1 MKKFAYLLVF
11 VSTLFLTAACS
22 SDNDNFDPYQSQEK
36 VPLYPSKMT
45 FRSATDNSSTQEDWT
60 FKYNN
65 DNTIRSYTCKQT
77 VKKND
82 GLTIV
87 EKTSGKL
94 DYYVDFDGNRR
105 IVNQILV
112 EYKSSKG
119 AEYKDTIT
127 ENAKFLGNYI
137 SSIEVIEK
145 HHQGGVSEIN
155 SYVRNFT
162 YAQDYCTGSSVRD
175 KNNETTYTYRWNGDC
190 LTQATIHN
198 QSINGNNLTH
208 DTYDYTYS
216 SRELV
221 SDYGFNPLAFIYGH
235 NPKIYAAMGFF
246 GKTTPYKLET
256 LSYNGYEKI
265 DGRQYPLQ
273 SLLLDYSITEVR
285 GTTVEYSALAENY
298 LEYSYIFRK

>member
-1 MKKFAYLLVF
+1 MKKFAYLLIF
-11 VSTLFLTAACS
+11 ASTLFLTAACG
-22 SDNDNFDPYQSQEK
+22 SDSDNFDPYTSQEK

-45 FRSATDNSSTQEDWT
+45 FRSATENSSTQEDWT
-60 FKYNN
+60 FKYNT
-65 DNTIRSYTCKQT
+65 DNTIDSYTCKQT

-87 EKTSGKL
+87 EESSGEL
-94 DYYVDFDGNRR
+94 DYYIDFDGKRR
-105 IVNQILV
+105 IVNQIVV

-137 SSIEVIEK
+137 SSIEVMKK
-145 HHQGGVSEIN
+145 HHQGGASEIN

-162 YAQDYCTGSSVRD
+162 YTQDYCTGSSVRD
-175 KNNETTYTYRWNGDC
+175 KNNETTYTYRWNGDY
-190 LTQATIHN
+190 LTQVTVHN

-208 DTYDYTYS
+208 DTYDYRYS
-216 SRELV
+216 NRELV

-256 LSYNGYEKI
+256 RNYNGYEKI

-273 SLLLDYSITEVR
+273 SLLLDYSITEIR
-285 GTTVEYSALAENY
+285 GTTIEYSAIADNY